1 MVSRMNLDR
10 SLNAIIDSD
19 LLDRISRVKAYRRG
33 RSDKR
38 LNLFMPSHLFP
49 TISITGP
56 MCALSCKHC
65 EGRLLEGLVP
75 AGDSDALLRIALK
88 LGESGAFGML
98 VTGGCDGQ
106 GRVGIERFL
115 GAIREIKDETDL
127 LVIAHTGFVTPRVA
141 EMLAESGL
149 DGVALDVV
157 GDSVTAKRVYG
168 LDVAP
173 EDYLQS
179 MCALL
184 DAGVDL
190 FPHVCVGLDF
200 GRLSGEYQAL
210 RMIHEV
216 SVSIPRVVITA
227 LMPLSGTLMAGKKPD
242 PADVLR
248 VVCDAVELFSDR
260 SVLLGCAHSVG
271 RDRGLIEIFAL
282 DCGVTNIAVPTMRLL
297 KYAQTHGYD
306 VNYYGTCCGLGAREE
321 TRIADEI
328 NFMNYE
334 EYSKTTYRL

>member
-1 MVSRMNLDR
+1 M
-10 SLNAIIDSD
+10 
-19 LLDRISRVKAYRRG
+19 
-33 RSDKR
+33 
-38 LNLFMPSHLFP
+38 
-49 TISITGP
+49 
-56 MCALSCKHC
+56 
-65 EGRLLEGLVP
+65 LEGLVP

-149 DGVALDVV
+149 DGV
-157 GDSVTAKRVYG
+157 
-168 LDVAP
+168 
-173 EDYLQS
+173 
-179 MCALL
+179 
-184 DAGVDL
+184 GVDL